1 MVAMADINDVPGMSE
16 TAESAMVESA
26 EAKLLFECKLEIE
39 QAWMSGR
46 DRGAVHRLAGAH
58 PEVADELYEFF
69 AFMVDTH
76 AGLSHQREVRRE
88 SELTSETAVKSGKAA
103 KPFLGLLR
111 DVTGGSVQ
119 AIAAAMEVT
128 ADFLVDLSDNG
139 RVLPVKA
146 REELVRRARAV
157 REMGEGEALASFD
170 VVSLRRAASRDT
182 AYPVSSLTFKELVE
196 RSSLSAEQKGFWSGL
211 G

>member
-1 MVAMADINDVPGMSE
+1 MGSMPDMNDVPDMSE
-16 TAESAMVESA
+16 TAESAMVESG

-69 AFMVDTH
+69 AFMVETH
-76 AGLSHQREVRRE
+76 VGVSHQREVRRG
-88 SELTSETAVKSGKAA
+88 SELTAVKTAKAA

-111 DVTGGSVQ
+111 DATGESVQ

-139 RVLPVKA
+139 RVLPAKA
-146 REELVRRARAV
+146 REELVRRARGM
-157 REMGEGEALASFD
+157 REIGEGEALGSFD

-182 AYPVSSLTFKELVE
+182 AYPVSNLTFKELVE
-196 RSSLSAEQKGFWSGL
+196 RSSLSPEQKRFWTGL